1 MRGNR
6 VRDPPM
12 EEEHPRFELDPTA
25 RRLYEEIHARPFPK
39 ITPPTTVRHLVTL
52 TADVD
57 PWTVITHFYGL
68 IGKAPP
74 DDARNANTLLLKGE
88 GYDVRLERHREF
100 CSYLFIWQSES
111 PDGML
116 ARRRS
121 IPPEWLS
128 GVPGRVMVHDS
139 IKLIPDDYQD
149 IDAAKVREH
158 LGNQPVTG
166 ARVLGGR
173 ATVWTSFRLH
183 ADDDARYVVFVGN
196 LTAAETGRLLQLVVE
211 LETYRILAL
220 LGFPMAKGMTAELAR
235 INEGLSTLLEQLR
248 HADTMQA
255 EREIL
260 IEITELAASLEEL
273 QTRSS
278 FRFGATRAYYELV
291 NERLEALQEAPFG
304 RVPMLSAFLGRRLG
318 PAMRT
323 VVAIQAEIHQLSGRL
338 GSATSLLQARVN
350 LHLQEQNRTLLSSM
364 DRRSRMQLRL
374 QTTVEGLSVAAIT
387 YYVVGLLDRPYGL
400 LEQIGLIPSGRFLS
414 ALSVIPVAA
423 FVWLMIRRVRRRVE
437 EEEEA

>member
-1 MRGNR
+1 
-6 VRDPPM
+6 M
-12 EEEHPRFELDPTA
+12 EEQHPDLELDAAA

-57 PWTVITHFYGL
+57 PETVISHFYGL
-68 IGKAPP
+68 IGESPP
-74 DDARNANTLLLKGE
+74 DDARKANTLLLAGD

-111 PDGML
+111 PEGML
-116 ARRRS
+116 RRKRT
-121 IPPEWLS
+121 IPSAWLS
-128 GVPGRVMVHDS
+128 ALPGRLMVHDS
-139 IKLIPDDYQD
+139 IKLIPDDYRD

-158 LGNQPVTG
+158 LGNYPVTG
-166 ARVLGGR
+166 ARVLGRRG
-173 ATVWTSFRLH
+173 TVWTSFRLH
-183 ADDDARYVVFVGN
+183 GDDDARYVVFVGD
-196 LTAAETGRLLQLVVE
+196 LTPGETGQLLQLLVE

-220 LGFPMAKGMTAELAR
+220 LGFPLARGMAAELAR
-235 INEGLSTLLEQLR
+235 INEGLSALLEQLR
-248 HADTMQA
+248 HADTMEA
-255 EREIL
+255 ERKIL
-260 IEITELAASLEEL
+260 IEITDLAASLEAL

-278 FRFGATRAYYELV
+278 FRFGATRAYYQLV
-291 NERLEALQEAPFG
+291 NDRLESLQEEPFG
-304 RVPMLSAFLGRRLG
+304 QVPMLSAFLGRRLG

-323 VVAIQAEIHQLSGRL
+323 VTAIQTEIHQLSGRL
-338 GSATSLLQARVN
+338 SSATSLLRARVN

-387 YYVVGLLDRPYGL
+387 YYVVGLLDRPFGL
-400 LEQIGLIPSGRFLS
+400 LEQMGVVPSGRLLS

-423 FVWLMIRRVRRRVE
+423 FVWLMIRRVRRHVE
-437 EEEEA
+437 EEEEV